1 MVHDAVVF
9 PRFPSLTVALYGF
22 SLRYYRIFYVSR
34 FFFILLFLYVFFFFF
49 LGTNA
54 HDDAAELRPAVFLSC
69 ERKTLPVFLVLFN
82 SFTDFL

>member
-9 PRFPSLTVALYGF
+9 PRFPSLTWRFTVFRCDITGFFMFQDF
-22 SLRYYRIFYVSR
+22 SL
-34 FFFILLFLYVFFFFF
+34 FFFFFTFFFFF